1 MIGVRESAESWPF
14 NPMVGVSGDVLLSLN
29 LLVIPI
35 TGLITGETSG

>member
-1 MIGVRESAESWPF
+1 MIGVRESAESRPF
-14 NPMVGVSGDVLLSLN
+14 KPMVGVSGDVSLSLY